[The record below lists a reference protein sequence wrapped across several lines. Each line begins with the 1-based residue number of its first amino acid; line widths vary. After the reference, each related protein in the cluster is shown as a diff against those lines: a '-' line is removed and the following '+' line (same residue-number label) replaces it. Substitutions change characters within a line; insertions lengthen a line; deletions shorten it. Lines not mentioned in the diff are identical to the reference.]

1 MQILGFRDLRD
12 RGIRTSKVQL
22 RRQWTAGKFPK
33 PFQLVDGGPL
43 CWTDEEINAH
53 ISARIAAARDRVGG
67 A

>member
-1 MQILGFRDLRD
+1 MQILGFRDLKD

-43 CWTDEEINAH
+43 CWTDEEIDRH
-53 ISARIAAARDRVGG
+53 IASRIAARDRVG

>member
-1 MQILGFRDLRD
+1 MIILSYPDLKG
-12 RGIRTSKVQL
+12 RGIKTSKVQL

-43 CWTDEEINAH
+43 CWTDEEIDRH
-53 ISARIAAARDRVGG
+53 IASRIAERDRVG